1 MQIFPR
7 SLNRLPA
14 IVAIALAVAG
24 GAVTFLIWY
33 YFSPKFTQVGYEPRQ
48 PVPYS
53 HRLHA
58 GQLGIDCRYCH
69 TGVERS
75 AVAMV
80 PPVQTCMNCHSLVR
94 TDSARLAPIRESWC
108 ASFPADQRTTQNCP
122 GVPEERRAQLPDNMP
137 VEWVRVHR
145 LPDHAFFDHSVHVT
159 AGVGCVE
166 CHGRVD
172 QEDIIRQQ
180 QPLSM
185 GWCLECHR
193 DPGPHLRPRD
203 QVTNMNWQRP
213 ENGAVAQARPVNP
226 PQHCSGCH
234 R

>member
-7 SLNRLPA
+7 SLNKLPVLVGLGSVVALPA
-14 IVAIALAVAG
+14 VVFAM
-24 GAVTFLIWY
+24 WY
-33 YFSPKFTQVGYEPRQ
+33 WFSPYYTQVGYEPIQ

-69 TGVERS
+69 ANVERS

-80 PPVQTCMNCHSLVR
+80 PPTETCMNCHSVIKKG
-94 TDSARLAPIRESWC
+94 SAELKPIQESWDTGK
-108 ASFPADQRTTQNCP
+108 A
-122 GVPEERRAQLPDNMP
+122 M
-137 VEWVRVHR
+137 EWVRVHR
-145 LPDHAFFDHSVHVT
+145 LPDYVYFDHSVHVSG
-159 AGVGCVE
+159 GVGCIE

-172 QEDIIRQQ
+172 QEERVRLQK
-180 QPLSM
+180 PLSM

-193 DPGPHLRPRD
+193 DVRANQGESEHIRPVS
-203 QVTNMNWQRP
+203 QITNMDWKRSEGEKVTPPRTLNPP
-213 ENGAVAQARPVNP
+213 EN
-226 PQHCSGCH
+226 CSGCH

>member
-14 IVAIALAVAG
+14 IVAGLVAVG
-24 GAVTFLIWY
+24 GGVLTFVVWY
-33 YFSPKFTQVGYEPRQ
+33 YFSPYFTQVGYAPRQ
-48 PVPYS
+48 PIPYS

-69 TGVERS
+69 TNVERS
-75 AVAMV
+75 AVASV

-94 TDSARLAPIRESWC
+94 TDSALLAPLRDAWEHNRPI
-108 ASFPADQRTTQNCP
+108 
-122 GVPEERRAQLPDNMP
+122 
-137 VEWVRVHR
+137 EWVRIHR
-145 LPDHAFFDHSVHVT
+145 LPDHAFFDHSIHVT

-166 CHGRVD
+166 CHGRID
-172 QEDIIRQQ
+172 QMDVVRQE

-185 GWCLECHR
+185 GWCLDCHR
-193 DPGPHLRPRD
+193 NPGPRLRPRD
-203 QVTNMNWQRP
+203 QVTNMEWRP
-213 ENGAVAQARPVNP
+213 EPGQPVQRARQQINP
-226 PQHCSGCH
+226 PEHCSGCH